1 MEGTGLGQGIPD
13 EAGDWVRRPFTHGR
27 VKTEVLF
34 TGTGPAVVMHPAL
47 GRSATDFLEL
57 GNRVAAAG
65 YRAVAV
71 NPRGIGGSEGP
82 LEEITLED
90 FADDLLAVVDELEL
104 GEVVLLGHGFGG
116 RVTRAATA
124 ARPERV
130 RALVLLSAE
139 GEVGMAEDSARALR
153 DVFDPEL
160 PPRERL
166 EAVRRACFAPGS
178 EAESWCDGWFSET
191 AKRQLAAVSA
201 SPPEGW
207 SEGGTAP
214 MLVVQGLDDRIA
226 PPVNAWELVNRRR
239 GARLVA
245 LPDCGH
251 ALPAEQPAAVARAV
265 VSFLQERIDRRVA
278 AGRRRSAA

>member
-1 MEGTGLGQGIPD
+1 MQGTGRGTG

-34 TGTGPAVVMHPAL
+34 TGTGPAVVMIPAL

-82 LEEITLED
+82 LEEITFTD
-90 FADDLLAVVDELEL
+90 FVGDLLAVMDELEP

-116 RVTRAATA
+116 RVALAASA

-139 GEVGMAEDSARALR
+139 GTVGMAEDSARALR
-153 DVFDPEL
+153 EALDPEL
-160 PPRERL
+160 PARERL
-166 EAVRRACFAPGS
+166 EAIHRACFAPGS
-178 EAESWCDGWFSET
+178 DAAPWCDGWFSET
-191 AKRQLAAVSA
+191 AKRQLASLDAA
-201 SPPEGW
+201 PPGEW
-207 SEGGTAP
+207 SGGGAAP

-226 PPVNAWELVNRRR
+226 PPVNAWELVNHRR

-251 ALPAEQPAAVARAV
+251 ALPAEQPAALARAV
-265 VSFLQERIDRRVA
+265 VSFLQERVDRRVA